1 MTLNHGSVLP
11 LTWWNLECKPDEI
24 TRERLLTISRSVPYR
39 FLSPKHAHFGKD
51 SDSHQGDPALDS
63 AEQIKSRRNTSAEQ
77 TEEARTRTSLNL
89 TQLTHVFLFSSLH
102 STNSMASSLSPP
114 ILFISR
120 QLKSGSQTYWGLGF
134 VCCLCLSFY
143 LMPGSKVVNCHC
155 VGSAETT
162 REPREVTSPGH
173 I

>member
-1 MTLNHGSVLP
+1 MKLQERDFLP
-11 LTWWNLECKPDEI
+11 HPGRSLTDFCPPE
-24 TRERLLTISRSVPYR
+24 
-39 FLSPKHAHFGKD
+39 HAHFGKD

-102 STNSMASSLSPP
+102 STNSVASSLSPP

-134 VCCLCLSFY
+134 VCCFCLSFY